1 MSNILKPPCDEASIR
16 SQTAIRPCSGDVG
29 SWVLAATILGSSM
42 AFIDGSVVGVILP
55 ILQSELDATMSE
67 VQWIVESY
75 ALLLA
80 ALMLVGGALGDQFGR
95 RRIFGLG
102 VGLFALA
109 SAWCGVAATA
119 GQLIAAR
126 TAQGV
131 AGALLV
137 PGSLAIIAASFD
149 DAQRGRAIG
158 TWSAFTAIAAAVG
171 PVLGGWLV
179 DNLSW
184 RWVFY
189 INMPIA
195 AVVLAV
201 LFLRVPE
208 SRNPV
213 HDPLDWMG
221 AALAAVG
228 LGSLVFGLVESS
240 NIGLSHPLVV
250 TTVTAGAA
258 VLGLF
263 VIVES
268 RVAHPMMPLALFRSR
283 TFSGANLVTLLLYA
297 ALSGALFF
305 VPFNLIQVQGYS
317 ATAAGAA
324 LLPLILIIFVLSRW
338 AGGLIPKYG
347 ARVPLVVGPLVAACG
362 YILLTVPGIGGSY
375 WTTFF
380 PALAT
385 LGVGMAISVAPLT
398 TAVMGSVAVERTGI
412 ASGINNAVSRMAG
425 LLSVAILG
433 VVIVA
438 VFGLELDARVEPLNL
453 SIETRASLDAERTH
467 LAATTVPAG
476 LSDQLGASV
485 EGAIAGSFVAGFRYT
500 MLIAAVLAVLSAL
513 AAFLLIEDRRATSS
527 TAGSGARLPS
537 ADRGSAAA

>member
-16 SQTAIRPCSGDVG
+16 SDAAIRPCVG
-29 SWVLAATILGSSM
+29 EVGPWVLAATILGSSM

-55 ILQSELDATMSE
+55 VLQSELDATMSD

-80 ALMLVGGALGDQFGR
+80 ALMLVGGALGDRFGR

-109 SAWCGVAATA
+109 SAWCGVAGTA

-126 TAQGV
+126 AAQGF

-137 PGSLAIIAASFD
+137 PGSLAIISASFD

-158 TWSAFTAIAAAVG
+158 TWSAFTAITAAVG

-189 INMPIA
+189 INIPIA
-195 AVVLAV
+195 VVVLAI

-208 SRNPV
+208 SRNPAQGT
-213 HDPLDWMG
+213 LDWAG
-221 AALAAVG
+221 AALAAAG
-228 LGSLVFGLVESS
+228 LGALVFGLVESS
-240 NIGLSHPLVV
+240 NLGLGHPLVV
-250 TTVTAGAA
+250 TTVAAGAA
-258 VLGLF
+258 VLGVF
-263 VIVES
+263 VVVES
-268 RVAHPMMPLALFRSR
+268 RVAHPMMPPALFRSR
-283 TFSGANLVTLLLYA
+283 TFSGANLVTLLLYS
-297 ALSGALFF
+297 ALSGVLFF

-338 AGGLIPKYG
+338 AGGLIPRYG
-347 ARVPLVVGPLVAACG
+347 ARAPLVTGPLVAACG
-362 YILLTVPGIGGSY
+362 YLLLAVPSIGGSY

-380 PALAT
+380 PAMAV

-398 TAVMGSVAVERTGI
+398 TAVMGSVAVERSGI
-412 ASGINNAVSRMAG
+412 ASGINNAVSRTAG
-425 LLSVAILG
+425 LLSVAVLG

-438 VFGLELDARVEPLNL
+438 VFGRELAARVEPFDL
-453 SIETRASLDAERTH
+453 SIDARASLDAERIN
-467 LAATTVPAG
+467 LAAAAVPAG
-476 LSDQLGASV
+476 LDDQLSASV
-485 EGAIAGSFVAGFRYT
+485 ERAIAESFVGGFRYT
-500 MLIAAVLAVLSAL
+500 MLIAAVLAVLSGL
-513 AAFLLIEDRRATSS
+513 AAFLFIEDRRSTSS
-527 TAGSGARLPS
+527 TGTVKLTDSP
-537 ADRGSAAA
+537 

>member
-1 MSNILKPPCDEASIR
+1 MSNVLKPPCDEASIL
-16 SQTAIRPCSGDVG
+16 SDGAIRPCAGELG
-29 SWVLAATILGSSM
+29 PWVLAATILGSSM

-55 ILQSELDATMSE
+55 ILQSELNATMSE

-80 ALMLVGGALGDQFGR
+80 ALMLVGGALGDRFGR

-126 TAQGV
+126 AAQGF

-137 PGSLAIIAASFD
+137 PGSLAIISASFG

-158 TWSAFTAIAAAVG
+158 TWSAFTAITAAIG

-179 DNLSW
+179 DSFSW

-189 INMPIA
+189 INIPIA
-195 AVVLAV
+195 AVVLAI

-208 SRNPV
+208 SRNPTQGT
-213 HDPLDWMG
+213 LDWIG
-221 AALAAVG
+221 AALAAAG

-240 NIGLSHPLVV
+240 NIGLGHPLVV
-250 TTVTAGAA
+250 TTVAAGAA

-263 VIVES
+263 VVVES
-268 RVAHPMMPLALFRSR
+268 RVAHPMMPPALFRSR
-283 TFSGANLVTLLLYA
+283 RFSGANLVTLLLYS

-324 LLPLILIIFVLSRW
+324 LLPLILIIFLLSRW
-338 AGGLIPKYG
+338 AGGLIPRYG
-347 ARVPLVVGPLVAACG
+347 ARAPLISGPLVAACG
-362 YILLTVPGIGGSY
+362 YVLLAVPGIGGSY

-380 PALAT
+380 PAMAV

-398 TAVMGSVAVERTGI
+398 TAVMDSVAVERSGV
-412 ASGINNAVSRMAG
+412 ASGINNAVSRTAG
-425 LLSVAILG
+425 LLSVAVLG
-433 VVIVA
+433 VVIVV
-438 VFGLELDARVEPLNL
+438 VFGQELAARVEPFDL
-453 SIETRASLDAERTH
+453 SVEARESLDAERIN
-467 LAATTVPAG
+467 LAAAAVPAG
-476 LSDQLGASV
+476 LDDQLSASV
-485 EGAIAGSFVAGFRYT
+485 ERAIAESFVGGFRYT
-500 MLIAAVLAVLSAL
+500 MVISALLAVLSAL
-513 AAFLLIEDRRATSS
+513 AAFLLIEDGRSTSS
-527 TAGSGARLPS
+527 TAGFRARS
-537 ADRGSAAA
+537 S

>member
-16 SQTAIRPCSGDVG
+16 SEAAIRPCTGDIG
-29 SWVLAATILGSSM
+29 PWVLAATILGSSM

-55 ILQSELDATMSE
+55 ILQSELDATMSD

-80 ALMLVGGALGDQFGR
+80 ALILVGGALGDRFGR

-109 SAWCGVAATA
+109 SAWCGVAGTA

-126 TAQGV
+126 AAQGF

-137 PGSLAIIAASFD
+137 PGSLAIISASFD

-158 TWSAFTAIAAAVG
+158 TWSAFTAITAAVG

-189 INMPIA
+189 INIPIA
-195 AVVLAV
+195 VVVLAI
-201 LFLRVPE
+201 LALRVPE
-208 SRNPV
+208 SRNQA
-213 HDPLDWMG
+213 HGTLDWLG
-221 AALAAVG
+221 AALAAAG

-240 NIGLSHPLVV
+240 NIGLGHPLVV
-250 TTVTAGAA
+250 TTVAAGAA
-258 VLGLF
+258 MLGVF
-263 VIVES
+263 VVVES
-268 RVAHPMMPLALFRSR
+268 RVAHPMMPPALFRSR
-283 TFSGANLVTLLLYA
+283 TFTGANLVTLLLYA

-338 AGGLIPKYG
+338 AGGLIPRYG
-347 ARVPLVVGPLVAACG
+347 ARAPLVVGPLVAACG
-362 YILLTVPGIGGSY
+362 YFLLAVPGIGGSY

-380 PALAT
+380 PAMAV

-398 TAVMGSVAVERTGI
+398 TVVMSSVAVERSGI
-412 ASGINNAVSRMAG
+412 ASGINNAVSRTAG
-425 LLSVAILG
+425 LLSVAVLG
-433 VVIVA
+433 VVIVV
-438 VFGLELDARVEPLNL
+438 VFGRELTDRVEPFDL
-453 SIETRASLDAERTH
+453 SVEARASLDAERIH
-467 LAATTVPAG
+467 LAAAAVPAG
-476 LSDQLGASV
+476 LDDQLSASV
-485 EGAIAGSFVAGFRYT
+485 ERAIAESFVSGFRYT
-500 MLIAAVLAVLSAL
+500 MLFTAVLAVLSAL
-513 AAFLLIEDRRATSS
+513 AAFLFIEDRRSAPS
-527 TAGSGARLPS
+527 TGAVTRT
-537 ADRGSAAA
+537 D